1 MREIVTLT
9 GMVLVS
15 SPLKEYDKRIEIL
28 TRERGRIP
36 AFAQGAR
43 KQGSALSACT
53 VPFTFGEFGVY
64 EGRNSYSLKSGIIE
78 NYFGSL
84 AEDYD
89 LLCHASYFTEIARYL
104 TRENVRADE
113 ELLLLYITFRA
124 LQAGKVPLK
133 LIRRIFELRFMAIQ
147 GEAPG
152 IFSCIRCGSSE
163 AFNVY
168 MAEGGLIC
176 TECEKKDPGLKR
188 HYPVKLSAS
197 ARYTLQ
203 YIISSRLNK
212 LYSFNVSDGVMQEV
226 NGFMEKYIAK
236 YLPHHFKS
244 AEFLTGAGNGN
255 AL

>member
-1 MREIVTLT
+1 MKEIVTLT

-43 KQGSALSACT
+43 KPNSALSACT
-53 VPFTFGEFGVY
+53 VPFTFGQFEVY
-64 EGRNSYSLKSGIIE
+64 EGRNSYSLKSGIIG

-89 LLCHASYFTEIARYL
+89 LLCYASYFTEIARHL
-104 TRENVRADE
+104 TRENVKADG

-124 LQAGKVPLK
+124 LQTGKVPVK

-147 GEAPG
+147 GEAPNV
-152 IFSCIRCGSSE
+152 FSCVRCGKSE
-163 AFNVY
+163 ASDIY
-168 MAEGGLIC
+168 MAEGGLVC
-176 TECEKKDPGLKR
+176 KECVENDSQLKGR
-188 HYPVKLSAS
+188 YPVKLSPGAKY
-197 ARYTLQ
+197 ALQ
-203 YIISSRLNK
+203 YIISSQFNK
-212 LYSFNVSDGVMQEV
+212 LYTFNVSDSIMGEI
-226 NGFMEKYIAK
+226 NNFMEKYLAR

-244 AEFLTGAGNGN
+244 AEFLI
-255 AL
+255 